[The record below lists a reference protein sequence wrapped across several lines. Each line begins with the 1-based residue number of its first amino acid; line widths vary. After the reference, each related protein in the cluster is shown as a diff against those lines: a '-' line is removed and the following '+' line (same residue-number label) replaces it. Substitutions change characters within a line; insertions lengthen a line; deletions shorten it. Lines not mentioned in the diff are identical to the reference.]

1 MGSLFK
7 NGLLLMLVIL
17 AGTTRE
23 AVVPS
28 ASAIEHDLDSM
39 AGEVEH
45 LIMPTVLPGPRK
57 RDLIETVYESIPI
70 TMQPITLTPSCTKL

>member
-1 MGSLFK
+1 MGSSFK
-7 NGLLLMLVIL
+7 GLLLLLVIL

-23 AVVPS
+23 AVVP
-28 ASAIEHDLDSM
+28 ASATENDLDSM

-70 TMQPITLTPSCTKL
+70 TMQPITYTPSCAKL